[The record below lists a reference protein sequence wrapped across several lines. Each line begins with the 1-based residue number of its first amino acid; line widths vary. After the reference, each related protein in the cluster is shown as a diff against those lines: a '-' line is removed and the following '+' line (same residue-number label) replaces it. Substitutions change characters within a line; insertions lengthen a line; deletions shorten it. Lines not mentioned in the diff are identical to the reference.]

1 MDARTL
7 FRDGVT
13 AIRDDKDLN
22 KGRELLVQSLRLDP
36 ANEQGWLWLSRT
48 ISDPQKRLQALERAL
63 RINPNNLQTIQL
75 AERIQA
81 QMTNAAAQ
89 PVRPAIAT
97 TEMLAT
103 STTTSVQDEEVE
115 EETEAAPEPTWL
127 EHKTAPPRVNMAD
140 QSRIKEMLLKAEE
153 RLAAQDTEGAIE
165 QWVRVLD
172 LQVDHEE
179 ALGKAVRHLSRLKYL
194 DDARDLVWRALDA
207 NTQHPSIYLTA
218 IDIARVQGEEG
229 QADELRLK
237 LAGLPTADETVITRL
252 AEYFIKRDRRP
263 DAITVFER
271 SAERFPKNQALLKQ
285 YADLLMEQSRPNDAL
300 AVYEQVA
307 RLGAGTKA
315 GKEADKK
322 LLALAPGLGD
332 KERGS
337 VLLAAR
343 EAAGFG
349 VLSLLMAW
357 QDAGLNLLALGP
369 ARWFGV
375 ILSIVGGYLL
385 VTATS
390 SAQQQPL
397 ASMLGGVVPPPPPPP
412 KDDFEAATTV
422 QAPPS
427 QLPQITLPL
436 RLLIGAIGAAILV
449 ISLYM
454 VFSTSINLTRN
465 PDFTD
470 VRIPTI
476 QELLNEAEVS
486 P

>member
-7 FRDGVT
+7 FREGVT
-13 AIRDDKDLN
+13 AIRDDKN
-22 KGRELLVQSLRLDP
+22 IEKGRELLVQSLRLDP

-63 RINPNNLQTIQL
+63 RINPNNTQAIQL
-75 AERIQA
+75 VERIQA
-81 QMTNAAAQ
+81 QMMNAPAKPA
-89 PVRPAIAT
+89 RPAIST

-103 STTTSVQDEEVE
+103 TTTTDDEVE
-115 EETEAAPEPTWL
+115 AEVEAAPEPTYI
-127 EHKTAPPRVNMAD
+127 EHKTAPPRPKAAD
-140 QSRIKEMLLKAEE
+140 QSRIQQLLANAEE
-153 RLAAQDTEGAIE
+153 HLAAQDTEGAIE

-179 ALGKAVRHLSRLKYL
+179 ALGKAVRHLSRLKYI
-194 DDARDLVWRALDA
+194 DDARELVWRALDA

-237 LAGLPTADETVITRL
+237 LAGLPTADETVIARL
-252 AEYFIKRDRRP
+252 VDYFIKRDRRP
-263 DAITVFER
+263 DAISVFER
-271 SAERFPKNQALLKQ
+271 CADRFPRNQTLLKQ
-285 YADLLMEQSRPNDAL
+285 YADLLIEQGRPNDAL

-307 RLGAGTKA
+307 RLGTSTQA
-315 GKEADKK
+315 GKDADKK
-322 LLALAPGLGD
+322 LLMLAPGLGD

-337 VLLAAR
+337 VMLAAR

-349 VLSLLMAW
+349 VLALLMAW

-375 ILSIVGGYLL
+375 IMSVVGGYLL
-385 VTATS
+385 ITATS

-412 KDDFEAATTV
+412 KNDFEAATSV
-422 QAPPS
+422 QAPPT

-436 RLLIGAIGAAILV
+436 RLLIGAIGSIILV

-454 VFSTSINLTRN
+454 VFSNSINLARN

-476 QELLNEAEVS
+476 EELLEEAEVA

>member
-7 FRDGVT
+7 FREGVT
-13 AIRDDKDLN
+13 AIRDEKDLN
-22 KGRELLVQSLRLDP
+22 RGRDLLVQSLRLDP
-36 ANEQGWLWLSRT
+36 QNEQGWLWLSRT
-48 ISDPQKRLQALERAL
+48 ISDPHKRLQALERAL
-63 RINPNNLQTIQL
+63 RINPNNTQAIQL
-75 AERIQA
+75 VERIQA
-81 QMTNAAAQ
+81 QIGAAQ
-89 PVRPAIAT
+89 TTRSAVST

-103 STTTSVQDEEVE
+103 STPATFQDEDNIELTPE
-115 EETEAAPEPTWL
+115 QTYIEHKAAPL
-127 EHKTAPPRVNMAD
+127 KPRPAD
-140 QSRIKEMLLKAEE
+140 QSRIQDLLANAEE

-179 ALGKAVRHLSRLKYL
+179 ALGKAVRHLSRLKYI
-194 DDARDLVWRALDA
+194 DDARELVWRALDA

-218 IDIARVQGEEG
+218 IDIARVQGDEG
-229 QADELRLK
+229 VSDELRLK
-237 LAGLPTADETVITRL
+237 LAGLPTADEKVITRL

-263 DAITVFER
+263 DAIAVFER
-271 SAERFPKNQALLKQ
+271 SIERFPKNQALLKQ
-285 YADLLMEQSRPNDAL
+285 YADLLMEQARPNDA
-300 AVYEQVA
+300 VTIYERVA
-307 RLGAGTKA
+307 QLGAGTQA

-337 VLLAAR
+337 IMLAVR

-349 VLSLLMAW
+349 VLALLMAW
-357 QDAGLNLLALGP
+357 QDAGLNLLAVGP
-369 ARWFGV
+369 ARLFGV
-375 ILSIVGGYLL
+375 IMSVVGGYLL
-385 VTATS
+385 ITATS

-397 ASMLGGVVPPPPPPP
+397 ATMLGGVVPPAPPPP

-422 QAPPS
+422 QAPPT

-436 RLLIGAIGAAILV
+436 RLLIGAIGGTIL
-449 ISLYM
+449 IIALYL

-465 PDFTD
+465 PDFID
-470 VRIPTI
+470 VRIPTLEEI
-476 QELLNEAEVS
+476 LNEAEVS